1 MKRFILGLPMG
12 SGAVVALAA
21 GVWLTIACTGFYNVA
36 ATDPHSDTKRWTIE
50 KTRLPAAV
58 RKISLISELGR
69 NHSVRAVITSL

>member
-50 KTRLPAAV
+50 KNASASCCAQNFSHL
-58 RKISLISELGR
+58 
-69 NHSVRAVITSL
+69 RAW